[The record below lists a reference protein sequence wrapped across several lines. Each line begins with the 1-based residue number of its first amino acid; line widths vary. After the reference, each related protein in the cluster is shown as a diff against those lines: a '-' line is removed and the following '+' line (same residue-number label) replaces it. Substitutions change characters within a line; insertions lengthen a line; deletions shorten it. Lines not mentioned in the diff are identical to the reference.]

1 MAAKGPNAPGTAVDD
16 ATVGTVAWSN
26 PNNAKVL
33 DSVYAKTSKN
43 MGTGT
48 ADSHFLLVSNFG
60 FAIPLGVTILGI
72 VANVV
77 YTTNNT
83 GFNKD
88 ATVKLVKGGVIG
100 GTDKST
106 DAIIAP
112 GTLVYGGTTDLW
124 GQTWT
129 PSDINDSTF
138 GFAFSTTI
146 NPVTFNMEDDVD
158 IITLT
163 VYHSEVTMIAAQGSY
178 TLTGQSITLTRQI
191 LMTVTVG
198 LYALTGQIATLASSL
213 WTRLTKSVSTFTN
226 QSKSS

>member
-1 MAAKGPNAPGTAVDD
+1 MATKGPNAPGTAVDD

-26 PNNAKVL
+26 PTNAKVL
-33 DSVYAKTSKN
+33 DSVYAKTSKS

-60 FAIPLGVTILGI
+60 FAVPLGVTIVGI
-72 VANVV
+72 VVNVV

-129 PSDINDSTF
+129 PADINDSTF

-158 IITLT
+158 IITIT
-163 VYHSEVTMIAAQGSY
+163 VYHTEVTMVMAQGAY
-178 TLTGQSITLTRQI
+178 TLTGQSMTITRQFYI
-191 LMTVTVG
+191 AMTTG
-198 LYALTGQIATLASSL
+198 MYTLTGQVLSFINYI
-213 WTRLTKSVSTFTN
+213 WTRLAKSASTFIN
-226 QSKSS
+226 NSRSS